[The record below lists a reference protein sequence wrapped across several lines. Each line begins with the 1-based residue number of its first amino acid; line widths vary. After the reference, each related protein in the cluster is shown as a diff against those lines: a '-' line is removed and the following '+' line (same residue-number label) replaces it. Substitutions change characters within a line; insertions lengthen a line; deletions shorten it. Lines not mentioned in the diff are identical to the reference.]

1 MFSWVEKISK
11 NIKDLSGSVD
21 KYKSDSIIQS
31 LPSVAYV
38 NKAKKLI
45 NEKRI
50 DEAEAVLLKALDI
63 SVQDARIYKFLGK
76 IYEQKLKFDDA
87 ANYYKQSANL
97 LPQDKEIW
105 LRLGMSQLGANL
117 LNDAL
122 ISFEKADKVCPFNTD
137 VFTGWG
143 MALMKLKKYALAR
156 DKFVTA

>member
-31 LPSVAYV
+31 LPCVAYV

-76 IYEQKLKFDDA
+76 IYEQISFPP
-87 ANYYKQSANL
+87 KQWPHHQYCCA
-97 LPQDKEIW
+97 
-105 LRLGMSQLGANL
+105 LGAQ
-117 LNDAL
+117 
-122 ISFEKADKVCPFNTD
+122 
-137 VFTGWG
+137 
-143 MALMKLKKYALAR
+143 
-156 DKFVTA
+156 